1 MEWLKD
7 AACRD
12 IQDPLFI
19 SSRYEDIELAK
30 EICETCPVMDSCM
43 LHFHDASG
51 VIAGTSDY
59 DRLVTRWKRV
69 ENVRNSNWRPVDF
82 VLKGFVKG
90 KQEDIRSG

>member
-1 MEWLKD
+1 MEWLKE

-12 IQDPLFI
+12 IQEPLFI

-30 EICETCPVMDSCM
+30 EICETCPVIESCM

-59 DRLVTRWKRV
+59 DRLETRWKRI
-69 ENVRNSNWRPVDF
+69 ENVRHSNWRSPDF
-82 VLKGFVKG
+82 VLKRFGEKEH
-90 KQEDIRSG
+90 EDIRAQ